1 MYDAQSNLKSAKVTF
16 RTPARNN
23 KLQMDFM
30 STLAE
35 AQKSLVKALKL
46 DPIVPALEEKI
57 AELTALKGSGDG
69 STKLEV
75 MDALVLFLDIACR
88 VDNQATL
95 EGSRDELVSSSS
107 KCVKLEL
114 WDINLMIGALE
125 GEVLVLKALVGK
137 RPTDLKTEGNLF
149 EIVSTFETF

>member
-114 WDINLMIGALE
+114 
-125 GEVLVLKALVGK
+125 
-137 RPTDLKTEGNLF
+137 
-149 EIVSTFETF
+149 